1 MMKCLCSALAVLA
14 LLCGSAFAAPV
25 ALTNTQLD
33 GVSAGSVFDYVF
45 GSSGSINQASDNE
58 STLAAEASFSAADG
72 GSNAITGEGNTVTSA
87 IAADGGVANNGGLV
101 AIDAQIEQIDG
112 ENGNNMNT
120 AGADNG
126 ANAVAGNCNLAAAV
140 NLVGNDL
147 TLDLSQKR
155 ADDGSALAT
164 DCAEVYQNQAD
175 DYSAVATDEATA
187 TTKYYA
193 AFCNEDS
200 NIIVGEGS
208 GNSQTVDFMGI
219 EDAEIEEGGV
229 GQIAKTADASNSFNE
244 KDVEIDV
251 DVDIEDSFNNTTNS
265 LHVCGQDSLTA
276 IVNANALDD
285 QNIGVNVNIC
295 TADSAVPTTEQAGNG
310 AVSSFDGNAIA
321 ATLANQVT
329 ANNIL
334 ILASPVF

>member
-1 MMKCLCSALAVLA
+1 MVQRMLGALAVLT
-14 LLCGSAFAAPV
+14 LLCGSVFAAPV
-25 ALTNTQLD
+25 ALTNAQLD
-33 GVSAGSVFDYVF
+33 GVAAGASVFDYVF
-45 GSSGSINQASDNE
+45 GSGGVNQASDNG
-58 STLAAEASFSAADG
+58 STAGMEATFTAADC
-72 GSNAITGEGNTVTSA
+72 GSNAVAGTDNDVTSA
-87 IAADGGVANNGGLV
+87 IAETGGVANNGDDNDL
-101 AIDAQIEQIDG
+101 
-112 ENGNNMNT
+112 NT
-120 AGADNG
+120 ALADNG
-126 ANAVAGNCNLAAAV
+126 ANAVAGNDNLAVAV
-140 NLVGNDL
+140 NLTGNDL

-155 ADDGSALAT
+155 AEDGSAVAT
-164 DCAEVYQNQAD
+164 DSGTVYQNQAD
-175 DYSAVATDEATA
+175 DGSAVATDEATA

-219 EDAEIEEGGV
+219 EDAEIEEGGM
-229 GQIAKTADASNSFNE
+229 GQIAKTADASNAFNG

-251 DVDIEDSFNNTTNS
+251 DVDIEDSFNTTTNS
-265 LHVCGQDSLTA
+265 LTVSGQETLTA

-329 ANNIL
+329 ANNVL
-334 ILASPVF
+334 IFAGPAL